1 MLRVLTEAV
10 RTVGRGLL
18 RVMEVALRIRLRAT
32 VADIQHLAA
41 IAAVAVPRTAE
52 VLRTVG
58 DPRTAAAGALLT
70 ADMGGK
76 ASPDSWPA

>member
-58 DPRTAAAGALLT
+58 DHRTAAGALLT